1 MKKVLFIL
9 HSANYYSGATR
20 SMTDIIIRLHSQK
33 KVEAT
38 VLVPER
44 TGSAVNLLN
53 EYGIK
58 VLYFPFESLMQDE
71 RSPILKRTLKIPLYI
86 KRYMNQ
92 KRLAKEC
99 GNQFEDMDVVYS
111 NTSTVLFGAM
121 IAEHLKLP
129 HIWHFREFRH
139 EDHRIHLF
147 LGEKWHMAYAS
158 RHADCFIMI
167 SKSMAEKHEVCLPK
181 EKIKHIYNEL
191 PPNYI
196 IPRERYNL
204 DQPLQLLVAGDVKP
218 GKGQLDVVEAVA
230 QLKQM
235 GIKTFLSIAGKC
247 SDVEY
252 KKTIERAIAQ
262 YEISE
267 NVRFCG
273 IVQDMNALREQMDV
287 GIIAS
292 SQEAFGRVTIEG
304 MLAHLCMVGCNSG
317 GTKELIKDNI
327 TGLFY
332 ESGNVKGLVSCL
344 IRLHTDRLLLRSI
357 AQAGFQYAEQKFTR
371 GACSN
376 EVYHTILE
384 VTGQ

>member
-1 MKKVLFIL
+1 MKKVLFVL

-20 SMTDIIIRLHSQK
+20 SMTDIIIQLHSQN

-71 RSPILKRTLKIPLYI
+71 RSPLWKRTLKIPLYM
-86 KRYMNQ
+86 KRYMSQ
-92 KRLAKEC
+92 KRLAKDC
-99 GNQFEDMDVVYS
+99 ANQFKDMNVVYS
-111 NTSTVLFGAM
+111 NTSTILFGAM
-121 IAEHLKLP
+121 IAEYLKLP

-158 RHADCFIMI
+158 HHADCFIMI
-167 SKSMAEKHEVCLPK
+167 SKSMAEKHELCLPK
-181 EKIKHIYNEL
+181 AKIKQVYNEVA
-191 PPNYI
+191 PNYI
-196 IPRERYNL
+196 ILRERYNV
-204 DQPLQLLVAGDVKP
+204 DQPLQLLIAGDVKP
-218 GKGQLDVVEAVA
+218 GKGQLDAVEAVA

-235 GIKTFLSIAGKC
+235 GITTYLSIAGKC
-247 SDVEY
+247 SDAEY
-252 KKTIERAIAQ
+252 KRKIETTIAQ
-262 YEISE
+262 HEISE
-267 NVRFCG
+267 NVRFLG
-273 IVQDMNALREQMDV
+273 MVQDMNSLRAQMDV
-287 GIIAS
+287 GIVAS

-304 MLAHLCMVGCNSG
+304 MLAHLCMVGCQSG
-317 GTKELIKDNI
+317 GTKELIKDSI

-332 ESGNVKGLVSCL
+332 DSGNIAELVRCL
-344 IRLHTDRLLLRSI
+344 MRLHTDRELMRSI
-357 AQAGFQYAEQKFTR
+357 SEAGFRYAEQEFTM

-376 EVYHTILE
+376 EVYRTILKVAE
-384 VTGQ
+384 